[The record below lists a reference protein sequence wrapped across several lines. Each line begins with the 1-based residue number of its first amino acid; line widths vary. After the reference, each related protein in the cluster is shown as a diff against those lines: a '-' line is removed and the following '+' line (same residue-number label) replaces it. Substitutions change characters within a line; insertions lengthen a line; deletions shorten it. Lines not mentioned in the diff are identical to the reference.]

1 MQTKRAAPSE
11 YRAMWLVAMFDLPVL
26 TKKDRREYA
35 QFRKALLQEGFLMV
49 QFSVYARYCASEET
63 GDTYKRRIKQA
74 LPPRGEI
81 RLMTVTD
88 RQWGRVEV
96 FLGKKRAHAEKAP
109 DQMVL
114 F

>member
-1 MQTKRAAPSE
+1 MSARKIIPSE
-11 YRAMWLVAMFDLPVL
+11 YRAMWLVAMFDLPVM

-35 QFRKALLQEGFLMV
+35 IFRKALMQEGFLMV
-49 QFSVYARYCASEET
+49 QYSVYAKYCASEET
-63 GDTYKRRIKQA
+63 GDTYRRRVRQA

-81 RLMTVTD
+81 RIMAITD

-96 FLGKKRAHAEKAP
+96 FLGKKRGQVEKAP
-109 DQMVL
+109 DQMML